1 MRTSRRPA
9 MDNPNILLSKI
20 EVRGLWAYFH
30 KDWLL
35 QMRVLLRPQLPPE
48 YFVFVESEAI
58 LVAPDPVQV
67 PQAILPDVALARAD
81 RDRVVETSRQSGRG
95 TAALVELDEPCELLN
110 QYTLLIRRAPENKVV
125 AALEL
130 VSPSNKGVGNRL
142 DREKYLRK
150 RAAFLESGV
159 NLLEIDALREGE
171 RVLPASL
178 ARLAT
183 CERVAWTAFHDDG
196 RRRLRGWGWNQ
207 QDPLPVVPWAVERS
221 VEALVDLQQGIDG
234 ACQFNPWPS
243 LVA

>member
-1 MRTSRRPA
+1 
-9 MDNPNILLSKI
+9 MDNPNTLLSKI
-20 EVRGLWAYFH
+20 EVAGLWAYFH

-35 QMRVLLRPQLPPE
+35 QMRALLRPQLPPE

-58 LVAPDPVQV
+58 LVAPDSAQV
-67 PQAILPDVALARAD
+67 PKAILPDVALARPD
-81 RDRVVETSRQSGRG
+81 RDRATESSRRSGRG
-95 TAALVELDEPCELLN
+95 TAALVELEESCELLS
-110 QYTLLIRRAPENKVV
+110 QYTLLIRHAPENRVV

-159 NLLEIDALREGE
+159 NLLEIDALRKGE

-178 ARLAT
+178 ASLAGYERL
-183 CERVAWTAFHDDG
+183 AWTAFHDDG

-207 QDPLPVVPWAVERS
+207 QDPLPVIPWAVEQS
-221 VEALVDLQQGIDG
+221 VEALVDLQQAIDD
-234 ACQFNPWPS
+234 ACQFNRWPS
-243 LVA
+243 LLA